1 MSEHTITV
9 AGVAVDTR
17 HWIGGER
24 VASAQTFPDVSPID
38 GSTIGEISRG
48 TAMEAAAA
56 VAAAKAAFPAWAATS
71 RAERARILH
80 AIADGVEKR
89 IEELSIVET
98 TDNGALLRSHRR
110 GVMPRVAHNFRFF
123 ADWLLK
129 LEHEDFETR
138 GHTNHVSWDPAGPS
152 VLITPW
158 NAPLMLATWKVA
170 PALAAGNTVILK
182 PAEWTPLTASL
193 LADIAAEAG
202 LPAGVL
208 NVVQGYGSEIGDA
221 LTSHPDVRRI
231 SFTGSVP
238 TAKRIAESAA
248 ANLTPL
254 SLELGGKSPL
264 LVFADA
270 DLDLAVDLAV
280 EQYDNAGQ
288 VCLAATRFLVE
299 ESVAEEFTR
308 RFVEKAG
315 QLTQGDPR
323 GEATDIGP
331 NIHPLQLEKI
341 DGFVQRAVAAGARAV
356 IGGHRKDGQYYAPT
370 LLTDVAQDSEIVQE
384 EVFGPVLTL
393 QTFATEDEAVRL
405 ANDTRFG
412 LAATLATGDPER
424 AERVTAQLV
433 AGTVW
438 TNCFFVRDLQAPFGG
453 SRHSGVGR
461 EGGTWSFDFYC
472 DLKNTV
478 DLAERME
485 RTMGEI
491 VGAGLLAHVPTIVLP
506 EETRLELNGG
516 KEITLVT
523 GLHQLRKDV
532 FERDDYDTVVVLDSH
547 WATTVEFV
555 VTAQQRRAGLF
566 TSEELPRGMCRMPYD
581 FPGDPELAHN
591 IAASSP
597 TSTAPGSPRSRTS
610 TCRSTTPP
618 PTCGSSWG
626 RGCPTSGG

>member
-1 MSEHTITV
+1 MPEKITV
-9 AGVAVDTR
+9 AGVSVDTR
-17 HWIGGER
+17 HWIGGRR
-24 VASAQTFPDVSPID
+24 VASDGTFADYSPID
-38 GSTIGEISRG
+38 GSVLGEIARG
-48 TAMEAAAA
+48 GPAEAEAA
-56 VAAAKAAFPAWAATS
+56 VAAARDAFPAWAATS
-71 RAERARILH
+71 RGERARVLH

-89 IEELSIVET
+89 LEELAIVET

-123 ADWLLK
+123 ADWLLT
-129 LEHEDFETR
+129 LEHEDFDTR
-138 GHTNHVSWDPAGPS
+138 GHTNHVSWDPAGPC

-170 PALAAGNTVILK
+170 PALAAGNTVVLK
-182 PAEWTPLTASL
+182 PAEWSPLTASL

-238 TAKRIAESAA
+238 TARRIAASAA

-288 VCLAATRFLVE
+288 VCLAGTRLLVE
-299 ESVAEEFTR
+299 EQVAEEFTR
-308 RFVEKAG
+308 RFVEKAAA
-315 QLTQGDPR
+315 LRQGDPR
-323 GEATDIGP
+323 DESTDVGP
-331 NIHPLQLEKI
+331 TIHPRQLEKI
-341 DGFVQRAVAAGARAV
+341 DGFVRRAVAAGARAV
-356 IGGHRKDGQYYAPT
+356 IGGHRKDDGQYYAPT

-393 QTFATEDEAVRL
+393 QTFTGEDEAVRL
-405 ANDTRFG
+405 ADDTRFG
-412 LAATLATGDPER
+412 LAATVATGDRER
-424 AERVTAQLV
+424 AERVSARLV

-438 TNCFFVRDLQAPFGG
+438 INCFFVRDLRAPFGG
-453 SRHSGVGR
+453 SRQSGVGR

-478 DLAERME
+478 
-485 RTMGEI
+485 
-491 VGAGLLAHVPTIVLP
+491 
-506 EETRLELNGG
+506 
-516 KEITLVT
+516 
-523 GLHQLRKDV
+523 
-532 FERDDYDTVVVLDSH
+532 
-547 WATTVEFV
+547 
-555 VTAQQRRAGLF
+555 
-566 TSEELPRGMCRMPYD
+566 
-581 FPGDPELAHN
+581 
-591 IAASSP
+591 
-597 TSTAPGSPRSRTS
+597 TAPKGWNDH
-610 TCRSTTPP
+610 
-618 PTCGSSWG
+618 G
-626 RGCPTSGG
+626 

>member
-1 MSEHTITV
+1 MTEHTLTV

-24 VASAQTFPDVSPID
+24 VASAETFTDVSPID
-38 GSTIGEISRG
+38 GSVIGEISRG
-48 TAMEAAAA
+48 TAAEADLA

-80 AIADGVEKR
+80 AVADGVEKR
-89 IEELSIVET
+89 IEDLAIVET

-129 LEHEDFETR
+129 LDHEDFETR

-158 NAPLMLATWKVA
+158 NAPLMLSTWKVA
-170 PALAAGNTVILK
+170 PALAAGNTVVLK

-208 NVVQGYGSEIGDA
+208 NIVQGYGSEIGDA

-238 TAKRIAESAA
+238 TARRISASAA
-248 ANLTPL
+248 PNLTPL

-288 VCLAATRFLVE
+288 VCLAATRILVE

-308 RFVEKAG
+308 RFVEKAA
-315 QLTQGDPR
+315 TIVQGDPR
-323 GEATDIGP
+323 DEATDIGP
-331 NIHPLQLEKI
+331 NIHERQLEKI
-341 DGFVQRAVAAGARAV
+341 DGFVRRALEAGARAV
-356 IGGHRKDGQYYAPT
+356 IGGHRGEGRYYAPT

-393 QTFATEDEAVRL
+393 QTFTTEDEAVQL
-405 ANDTRFG
+405 ADDTRFG
-412 LAATLATGDPER
+412 LAATLATGDRDR
-424 AERVTAQLV
+424 AARVTQRLV

-438 TNCFFVRDLQAPFGG
+438 VNCFFVRDLQAPFGG

-478 DLAERME
+478 
-485 RTMGEI
+485 
-491 VGAGLLAHVPTIVLP
+491 
-506 EETRLELNGG
+506 
-516 KEITLVT
+516 
-523 GLHQLRKDV
+523 
-532 FERDDYDTVVVLDSH
+532 
-547 WATTVEFV
+547 
-555 VTAQQRRAGLF
+555 
-566 TSEELPRGMCRMPYD
+566 
-581 FPGDPELAHN
+581 
-591 IAASSP
+591 
-597 TSTAPGSPRSRTS
+597 TAPKGWKDH
-610 TCRSTTPP
+610 
-618 PTCGSSWG
+618 G
-626 RGCPTSGG
+626 

>member
-1 MSEHTITV
+1 MTEHTLTV

-24 VASAQTFPDVSPID
+24 VASAETFTDVSPID
-38 GSTIGEISRG
+38 GSVLGEIARG
-48 TAMEAAAA
+48 TAVEAAAA

-71 RAERARILH
+71 PAERARILH
-80 AIADGVEKR
+80 AVADGVEKR
-89 IEELSIVET
+89 IEDLAIVET
-98 TDNGALLRSHRR
+98 HDNGALLRSHRR

-123 ADWLLK
+123 ADWLLS
-129 LEHEDFETR
+129 LDHEDFETR
-138 GHTNHVSWDPAGPS
+138 GHTNRVSWDPAGPS

-170 PALAAGNTVILK
+170 PALAAGNTVVLK
-182 PAEWTPLTASL
+182 PAEWSPLTASL
-193 LADIAAEAG
+193 LADIAAAAG

-208 NVVQGYGSEIGDA
+208 NVVQGYGSEIGDT

-238 TAKRIAESAA
+238 TARRIAQSAA
-248 ANLTPL
+248 VNLTPL

-299 ESVAEEFTR
+299 ETIADEFTR
-308 RFVEKAG
+308 RFVEKAAR
-315 QLTQGDPR
+315 LTQGDPR
-323 GEATDIGP
+323 DEATDIGP
-331 NIHPLQLEKI
+331 NIHPRQLEKI
-341 DGFVQRAVAAGARAV
+341 DGFVQRAIAAGARAV
-356 IGGHRKDGQYYAPT
+356 IGGHRKDDRYYAPT

-393 QTFATEDEAVRL
+393 QTFATEEEAVRL
-405 ANDTRFG
+405 ADDTRFG
-412 LAATLATGDPER
+412 LAATLATGDRER

-438 TNCFFVRDLQAPFGG
+438 VNCFFVRDLQAPFGG
-453 SRHSGVGR
+453 SRLSGVGR

-478 DLAERME
+478 
-485 RTMGEI
+485 
-491 VGAGLLAHVPTIVLP
+491 
-506 EETRLELNGG
+506 
-516 KEITLVT
+516 
-523 GLHQLRKDV
+523 
-532 FERDDYDTVVVLDSH
+532 
-547 WATTVEFV
+547 
-555 VTAQQRRAGLF
+555 
-566 TSEELPRGMCRMPYD
+566 
-581 FPGDPELAHN
+581 
-591 IAASSP
+591 
-597 TSTAPGSPRSRTS
+597 TAPEGWTNH
-610 TCRSTTPP
+610 
-618 PTCGSSWG
+618 G
-626 RGCPTSGG
+626 

>member
-9 AGVAVDTR
+9 AGVAVDAR

-24 VASAQTFPDVSPID
+24 VASTQTFPDVSPID
-38 GSTIGEISRG
+38 GSTIGGISRG

-80 AIADGVEKR
+80 AVADGVEKR
-89 IEELSIVET
+89 IDELAIVET

-158 NAPLMLATWKVA
+158 NAPLMLATWKLA

-202 LPAGVL
+202 VPAGVL

-308 RFVEKAG
+308 RFVEKAST
-315 QLTQGDPR
+315 LTQGDPR
-323 GEATDIGP
+323 DEATDIGP
-331 NIHPLQLEKI
+331 NIHLRQLEKI

-356 IGGHRKDGQYYAPT
+356 IGGHRVAGRYYAPT

-393 QTFATEDEAVRL
+393 QTFSTEEEAVRL

-412 LAATLATGDPER
+412 LAATVATGDPER
-424 AERVTAQLV
+424 AERVTGQLV

-438 TNCFFVRDLQAPFGG
+438 VNCFFVRDLRAPFGG

-472 DLKNTV
+472 DLRNTV
-478 DLAERME
+478 
-485 RTMGEI
+485 
-491 VGAGLLAHVPTIVLP
+491 
-506 EETRLELNGG
+506 
-516 KEITLVT
+516 
-523 GLHQLRKDV
+523 
-532 FERDDYDTVVVLDSH
+532 
-547 WATTVEFV
+547 
-555 VTAQQRRAGLF
+555 
-566 TSEELPRGMCRMPYD
+566 
-581 FPGDPELAHN
+581 
-591 IAASSP
+591 
-597 TSTAPGSPRSRTS
+597 TAPDGWKNH
-610 TCRSTTPP
+610 
-618 PTCGSSWG
+618 G
-626 RGCPTSGG
+626 

>member
-1 MSEHTITV
+1 MPDKIVV
-9 AGVAVDTR
+9 AGVGVDTR

-24 VASAQTFPDVSPID
+24 VASATTFTDTSPID
-38 GSTIGEISRG
+38 GRALGEIARG
-48 TAMEAAAA
+48 GPAEAAAA

-71 RAERARILH
+71 RTGRARVLH

-89 IEELSIVET
+89 IEELAIVET
-98 TDNGALLRSHRR
+98 NDNGALLRSHRR

-129 LEHEDFETR
+129 LDHEDFETR

-182 PAEWTPLTASL
+182 PAEWSPLTASL

-238 TAKRIAESAA
+238 TARHIAASAA

-270 DLDLAVDLAV
+270 DLELAVDLAV

-288 VCLAATRFLVE
+288 VCLAATRILVE
-299 ESVAEEFTR
+299 ESIADEFIR
-308 RFVEKAG
+308 RFTDRATR
-315 QLTQGDPR
+315 LTQGDPR
-323 GEATDIGP
+323 DEATDLGP
-331 NIHPLQLEKI
+331 NIHPRQLEKI
-341 DGFVQRAVAAGARAV
+341 DGFVQRALAAGARAV
-356 IGGHRKDGQYYAPT
+356 IGGHRTDGDGQYYAPT

-393 QTFATEDEAVRL
+393 QTFADEDEAVRL

-424 AERVTAQLV
+424 AERVTARLV
-433 AGTVW
+433 AGTIWV
-438 TNCFFVRDLQAPFGG
+438 NCFFVRDLQAPFGG
-453 SRHSGVGR
+453 SRLSGVGR

-472 DLKNTV
+472 DVKNTV
-478 DLAERME
+478 
-485 RTMGEI
+485 
-491 VGAGLLAHVPTIVLP
+491 
-506 EETRLELNGG
+506 
-516 KEITLVT
+516 
-523 GLHQLRKDV
+523 
-532 FERDDYDTVVVLDSH
+532 
-547 WATTVEFV
+547 
-555 VTAQQRRAGLF
+555 
-566 TSEELPRGMCRMPYD
+566 
-581 FPGDPELAHN
+581 
-591 IAASSP
+591 
-597 TSTAPGSPRSRTS
+597 TAPNGWNNH
-610 TCRSTTPP
+610 
-618 PTCGSSWG
+618 G
-626 RGCPTSGG
+626 

>member
-1 MSEHTITV
+1 MTREPQVAVI
-9 AGVAVDTR
+9 AGVTVDTR

-24 VASAQTFPDVSPID
+24 VASTETFADISPID
-38 GSTIGEISRG
+38 GSVLAEISRG

-56 VAAAKAAFPAWAATS
+56 VAAAKAAFPGWAATS

-89 IEELSIVET
+89 LEDLAIVET
-98 TDNGALLRSHRR
+98 CDNGALLRSHRR

-123 ADWLLK
+123 ADCLLT
-129 LEHEDFETR
+129 LDHEDFETR
-138 GHTNHVSWDPAGPS
+138 GHTNHVSWDPAGPC

-170 PALAAGNTVILK
+170 PALAAGNTVVLK
-182 PAEWTPLTASL
+182 PAEWSPLTASL
-193 LADIAAEAG
+193 LADIAAQAG

-238 TAKRIAESAA
+238 TAKRISASAA

-288 VCLAATRFLVE
+288 VCLAGTRLLVE
-299 ESVAEEFTR
+299 ESVVEDFTR
-308 RFVEKAG
+308 RFVEKASA
-315 QLTQGDPR
+315 LKQGDPR
-323 GEATDIGP
+323 DEATDIGP
-331 NIHPLQLEKI
+331 NIHSRQLEKI
-341 DGFVQRAVAAGARAV
+341 DGFVQRALAAGARAV

-393 QTFATEDEAVRL
+393 QTFATDDDAVRL

-412 LAATLATGDPER
+412 LAATIATGDPER
-424 AERVTAQLV
+424 AERVSAQLV

-438 TNCFFVRDLQAPFGG
+438 INCFFVRDLQAPFGG
-453 SRHSGVGR
+453 SRQSGVGR

-472 DLKNTV
+472 DVKNTV
-478 DLAERME
+478 
-485 RTMGEI
+485 
-491 VGAGLLAHVPTIVLP
+491 
-506 EETRLELNGG
+506 
-516 KEITLVT
+516 
-523 GLHQLRKDV
+523 
-532 FERDDYDTVVVLDSH
+532 
-547 WATTVEFV
+547 
-555 VTAQQRRAGLF
+555 
-566 TSEELPRGMCRMPYD
+566 
-581 FPGDPELAHN
+581 
-591 IAASSP
+591 
-597 TSTAPGSPRSRTS
+597 TAPNGWKNH
-610 TCRSTTPP
+610 
-618 PTCGSSWG
+618 G
-626 RGCPTSGG
+626 

>member
-1 MSEHTITV
+1 MSEHTLTV

-24 VASAQTFPDVSPID
+24 VASAQTYPDISPID
-38 GSTIGEISRG
+38 GATIGDIARG
-48 TAMEAAAA
+48 TAVEATAA

-71 RAERARILH
+71 REERARILH

-89 IEELSIVET
+89 IDELAIVET
-98 TDNGALLRSHRR
+98 TDNGALVRSHRR

-123 ADWLLK
+123 ADWLLS
-129 LEHEDFETR
+129 LGHADFETR
-138 GHTNHVSWDPAGPS
+138 GHTNHVSWDPAGPC

-170 PALAAGNTVILK
+170 PALAAGNTVVLK

-208 NVVQGYGSEIGDA
+208 NVVQGFGSEIGDA

-238 TAKRIAESAA
+238 TAKRIAASAA

-288 VCLAATRFLVE
+288 VCLAGTRLLVE
-299 ESVAEEFTR
+299 EQIAAEFTR
-308 RFVEKAG
+308 RFAEKAST
-315 QLTQGDPR
+315 LKQGDPR
-323 GEATDIGP
+323 DEATDIGP
-331 NIHPLQLEKI
+331 NIHPRQLEKI
-341 DGFVQRAVAAGARAV
+341 DGFVRRAVAAGARAV
-356 IGGHRKDGQYYAPT
+356 IGGHRKDSQYYAPT
-370 LLTDVAQDSEIVQE
+370 LLTGVAQGSEIVQE

-393 QTFATEDEAVRL
+393 QTFTSEDEAVRL
-405 ANDTRFG
+405 ANGTRFG
-412 LAATLATGDPER
+412 LAATVATGDRGR
-424 AERVTAQLV
+424 AERVTARLV

-438 TNCFFVRDLQAPFGG
+438 VNCFFVRDLQAPFGG
-453 SRHSGVGR
+453 SRLSGVGR

-472 DLKNTV
+472 DVKNTV
-478 DLAERME
+478 
-485 RTMGEI
+485 
-491 VGAGLLAHVPTIVLP
+491 
-506 EETRLELNGG
+506 
-516 KEITLVT
+516 
-523 GLHQLRKDV
+523 
-532 FERDDYDTVVVLDSH
+532 
-547 WATTVEFV
+547 
-555 VTAQQRRAGLF
+555 
-566 TSEELPRGMCRMPYD
+566 
-581 FPGDPELAHN
+581 
-591 IAASSP
+591 
-597 TSTAPGSPRSRTS
+597 TAPNGWTDH
-610 TCRSTTPP
+610 
-618 PTCGSSWG
+618 G
-626 RGCPTSGG
+626 